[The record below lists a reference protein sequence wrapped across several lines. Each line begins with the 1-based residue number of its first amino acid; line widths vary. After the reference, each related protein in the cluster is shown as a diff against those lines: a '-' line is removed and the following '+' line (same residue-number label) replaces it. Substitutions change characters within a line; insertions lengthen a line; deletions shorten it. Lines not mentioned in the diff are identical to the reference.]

1 MAEGGSLGF
10 RVVGPKNSASSVELK
25 CLGPQRGP
33 RSQVDHQ
40 MKSYFQVTAGPGPS
54 WQRLDHSRGGDAAE
68 KTERAKRRRAEWA
81 EQAEQAHSGR
91 LER

>member
-1 MAEGGSLGF
+1 
-10 RVVGPKNSASSVELK
+10 
-25 CLGPQRGP
+25 
-33 RSQVDHQ
+33 